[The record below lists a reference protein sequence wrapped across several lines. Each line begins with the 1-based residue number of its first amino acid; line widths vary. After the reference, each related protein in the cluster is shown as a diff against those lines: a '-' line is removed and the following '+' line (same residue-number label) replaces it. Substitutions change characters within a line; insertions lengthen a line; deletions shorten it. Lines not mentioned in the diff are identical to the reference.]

1 MYKLLMFFKTEIVFE
16 SHFTLITNVLRM
28 SAAHVFLEF
37 CVGCRHEITF
47 FTVFDLMRILKMLL
61 KDQNRFELLL
71 TVVTLFLLPGVLP
84 RLVLGEMG
92 LGDKALITEITFEIL
107 PGVEVQ
113 VGGEVGEH
121 VHLQARPTKPPAH
134 ITALD
139 WVEVVPGRIL
149 EFLLLPL
156 LSFPGPRCSQAGFGD
171 QMSDKAPLGGE
182 CAGAV
187 CTNHPRHPLALTETA
202 PHPGRDLEVKCHSLR
217 RNNQL
222 PPCFRFSMFQFIVCV
237 CVTNIF
243 YNYLRNIFVSAMI
256 SSSSS
261 I

>member
-1 MYKLLMFFKTEIVFE
+1 
-16 SHFTLITNVLRM
+16 M
-28 SAAHVFLEF
+28 SAAHVFLEV
-37 CVGCRHEITF
+37 CIGSCHEITF
-47 FTVFDLMRILKMLL
+47 FTISNLMRVLKMLL
-61 KDQNRFELLL
+61 KNLNSLELLL
-71 TVVTLFLLPGVLP
+71 AVVTLFLLPGVHP
-84 RLVLGEMG
+84 RLVLGEMQ
-92 LGDKALITEITFEIL
+92 LGYKALGAEITFEVL

-113 VGGEVGEH
+113 VGGEMGQH

-187 CTNHPRHPLALTETA
+187 CTNHPRHSPALTEA
-202 PHPGRDLEVKCHSLR
+202 V
-217 RNNQL
+217 
-222 PPCFRFSMFQFIVCV
+222 
-237 CVTNIF
+237 
-243 YNYLRNIFVSAMI
+243 
-256 SSSSS
+256 
-261 I
+261 

>member
-1 MYKLLMFFKTEIVFE
+1 MFFKTEIVFE

-149 EFLLLPL
+149 EFLLLP
-156 LSFPGPRCSQAGFGD
+156 PGPRRSEAGLGD
-171 QMSDKAPLGGE
+171 QMSDKTPLGAE
-182 CAGAV
+182 RAGAV
-187 CTNHPRHPLALTETA
+187 CTNDPRHPPALTETA
-202 PHPGRDLEVKCHSLR
+202 THPGRDLEVKCHSFR
-217 RNNQL
+217 PTNRL
-222 PPCFRFSMFQFIVCV
+222 PPCFRFSMFQFI
-237 CVTNIF
+237 IQ
-243 YNYLRNIFVSAMI
+243 YLCED
-256 SSSSS
+256 
-261 I
+261 